1 MKFLEFRQ
9 EVLLWVNENTQ
20 SWKVKLQ
27 MQDAEVVSNQAI
39 KSEHTSKDNSEILKL
54 LTKQQEMLE
63 KQQQQIDR
71 LSNRSDEDTQKT
83 HTRGQFR
90 GRGRGY
96 RGRYN
101 QRGNRYQ
108 GRGAVV
114 PSDSE
119 ESNIFKNIASKSP
132 ETEIVVEN
140 QSAIALIDTGSQVST
155 VTETYFKTLL
165 QKKPILHDITK
176 WMKVT
181 GANDLPIPYLG
192 YIELNVSV
200 AKTMIPN
207 VGFLVGKDTDNISK
221 LPFLLGSNFFMKMK
235 EALEVYNETET
246 NTLIGKQL
254 SGILTVYN
262 NSFDCEID
270 SPKIS
275 FVKIAGSNP
284 VHIPGNSMKTVM
296 CTTRQKDNEKYCAVV
311 QSLQGNQGSLP
322 RNIMVVDS
330 YAEISQGTVPVR
342 MINIGLEDV
351 WINQK
356 TRVGTLHSASLIHE
370 VSQDNIDIDI
380 DQTQINV
387 QIKKIDI
394 AVCKQATTNVENNK
408 KIQLND
414 LDIEKENLTDE
425 QIEKKISDIECG
437 ECKQL
442 VIPETLKHYVLET
455 LHNLSGHQGTE
466 RTLALLHKRCYWS
479 DMVNDV
485 KHWIKTCER
494 CLVAKNPLPK
504 VRPSMGSLI
513 ACKPLDILAMDFTV
527 LEKSSDGRENVLVL
541 TDVFTK
547 FTQAFPTRD
556 QKATTVAKVLVKD
569 WFLKL
574 GIPKRLHSDQG
585 RNFEGVVIRELC
597 RIYDIK
603 KSRTTPYKPEGN
615 AQTERFNRTM
625 HDRLR
630 TLMPEKKAKW
640 PEYLPELTFMYNAT
654 PHSSTG
660 YTPYFLIFGHEP
672 RLSIDN
678 LFHNDMT
685 EIDTDLDIY
694 LANHQKRMTE
704 ALKTANENIHKKA
717 SERQDIMN
725 RGTDDKSIEIGSNI
739 LLKKHVQG
747 RNKMQDNWHP
757 TPYKVVHRFKD
768 NVYGIQLADGS
779 GPVRNVTRREI
790 CDTGNVDMMQNSS
803 PDITEDSNSSFG
815 GWNVTIVDPNS
826 LPIQIDH
833 QESGED
839 EQDVTTASVDDDNS
853 IRRSKRTNAGK
864 HSNPF
869 NLPKSVLL
877 KETSVHGN
885 IEPVKFEQ
893 LGEAI
898 AALGTSLGQSL
909 GQTLQEGWLKHNMS
923 NN

>member
-1 MKFLEFRQ
+1 
-9 EVLLWVNENTQ
+9 
-20 SWKVKLQ
+20 
-27 MQDAEVVSNQAI
+27 
-39 KSEHTSKDNSEILKL
+39 
-54 LTKQQEMLE
+54 
-63 KQQQQIDR
+63 
-71 LSNRSDEDTQKT
+71 
-83 HTRGQFR
+83 
-90 GRGRGY
+90 
-96 RGRYN
+96 
-101 QRGNRYQ
+101 
-108 GRGAVV
+108 
-114 PSDSE
+114 
-119 ESNIFKNIASKSP
+119 
-132 ETEIVVEN
+132 
-140 QSAIALIDTGSQVST
+140 
-155 VTETYFKTLL
+155 
-165 QKKPILHDITK
+165 
-176 WMKVT
+176 
-181 GANDLPIPYLG
+181 
-192 YIELNVSV
+192 
-200 AKTMIPN
+200 
-207 VGFLVGKDTDNISK
+207 
-221 LPFLLGSNFFMKMK
+221 
-235 EALEVYNETET
+235 
-246 NTLIGKQL
+246 
-254 SGILTVYN
+254 
-262 NSFDCEID
+262 
-270 SPKIS
+270 
-275 FVKIAGSNP
+275 
-284 VHIPGNSMKTVM
+284 
-296 CTTRQKDNEKYCAVV
+296 
-311 QSLQGNQGSLP
+311 
-322 RNIMVVDS
+322 MVVDR

-504 VRPSMGSLI
+504 VRPSMGSFI

-625 HDRLR
+625 HDKLR
-630 TLMPEKKAKW
+630 TLMPEKKAKR

-660 YTPYFLIFGHEP
+660 YTPYFLMFGHEP
-672 RLSIDN
+672 RLPIDN
-678 LFHNDMT
+678 LFHNHMT

-757 TPYKVVHRFKD
+757 TPYRVVHRFKD
-768 NVYGIQLADGS
+768 NVYGIQLAD
-779 GPVRNVTRREI
+779 
-790 CDTGNVDMMQNSS
+790 
-803 PDITEDSNSSFG
+803 DITEDSNSSFG

-839 EQDVTTASVDDDNS
+839 EQDVTTASIDDDNS

-869 NLPKSVLL
+869 NLPRSVLL
-877 KETSVHGN
+877 KEISVHGN
-885 IEPVKFEQ
+885 IEPVKFEK

-898 AALGTSLGQSL
+898 AALGTSLGSSL
-909 GQTLQEGWLKHNMS
+909 GQKLQEGWLKHNMS

>member
-1 MKFLEFRQ
+1 
-9 EVLLWVNENTQ
+9 
-20 SWKVKLQ
+20 
-27 MQDAEVVSNQAI
+27 
-39 KSEHTSKDNSEILKL
+39 
-54 LTKQQEMLE
+54 
-63 KQQQQIDR
+63 
-71 LSNRSDEDTQKT
+71 
-83 HTRGQFR
+83 
-90 GRGRGY
+90 
-96 RGRYN
+96 
-101 QRGNRYQ
+101 
-108 GRGAVV
+108 
-114 PSDSE
+114 
-119 ESNIFKNIASKSP
+119 
-132 ETEIVVEN
+132 
-140 QSAIALIDTGSQVST
+140 
-155 VTETYFKTLL
+155 
-165 QKKPILHDITK
+165 
-176 WMKVT
+176 
-181 GANDLPIPYLG
+181 
-192 YIELNVSV
+192 
-200 AKTMIPN
+200 MIPN
-207 VGFLVGKDTDNISK
+207 VGFLVVKDTDNISK

-262 NSFDCEID
+262 NSFDCEILD

-296 CTTRQKDNEKYCAVV
+296 CTTRQKDNNEKYCAVV

-394 AVCKQATTNVENNK
+394 AVYNG
-408 KIQLND
+408 ILYR
-414 LDIEKENLTDE
+414 
-425 QIEKKISDIECG
+425 KISDIECG

-660 YTPYFLIFGHEP
+660 YTPYFLMFGHEP
-672 RLSIDN
+672 RLPIDN
-678 LFHNDMT
+678 LFYNDMT

-694 LANHQKRMTE
+694 LAIIK
-704 ALKTANENIHKKA
+704 
-717 SERQDIMN
+717 SE
-725 RGTDDKSIEIGSNI
+725 
-739 LLKKHVQG
+739 
-747 RNKMQDNWHP
+747 
-757 TPYKVVHRFKD
+757 
-768 NVYGIQLADGS
+768 
-779 GPVRNVTRREI
+779 
-790 CDTGNVDMMQNSS
+790 
-803 PDITEDSNSSFG
+803 
-815 GWNVTIVDPNS
+815 
-826 LPIQIDH
+826 
-833 QESGED
+833 
-839 EQDVTTASVDDDNS
+839 
-853 IRRSKRTNAGK
+853 
-864 HSNPF
+864 
-869 NLPKSVLL
+869 
-877 KETSVHGN
+877 
-885 IEPVKFEQ
+885 
-893 LGEAI
+893 
-898 AALGTSLGQSL
+898 
-909 GQTLQEGWLKHNMS
+909 
-923 NN
+923 